1 MVMFLLNLNH
11 VLMNEPEL
19 RELYDVAYQKALQ
32 RDKNNE
38 PQHMKKK
45 ESDAH
50 QYYIIR
56 HKLEKGRKECGPF
69 KEGQIP
75 GLTKHVSLA

>member
-1 MVMFLLNLNH
+1 MMLH
-11 VLMNEPEL
+11 IGKPCKEQE
-19 RELYDVAYQKALQ
+19 Q
-32 RDKNNE
+32 RTSTHEEEK
-38 PQHMKKK
+38 
-45 ESDAH
+45 SDLH

-75 GLTKHVSLA
+75 GLTKRVSLS